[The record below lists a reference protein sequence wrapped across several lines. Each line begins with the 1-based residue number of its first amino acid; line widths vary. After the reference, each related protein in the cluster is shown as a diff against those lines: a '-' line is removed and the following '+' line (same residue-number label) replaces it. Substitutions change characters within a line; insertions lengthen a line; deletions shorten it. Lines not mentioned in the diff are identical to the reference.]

1 MESVPGIVARTGG
14 YQESNRVPTARKI
27 VAHLRHNHQ
36 LTGSWSTVSFAQVL
50 NNPFQRVAS
59 RWLLGFGPRYD
70 FVRDQASVVALG
82 ATPMLEVE
90 RLTGEDG
97 HTARGRL
104 SIFLH
109 LVRRLSTNTKLDAVA
124 FWQPLFSDVSASRAV
139 GNLALT
145 VAISGEVD
153 LKIGAS
159 IEDNARAPVGVK
171 RTDWSTFTGLGV
183 SF

>member
-1 MESVPGIVARTGG
+1 
-14 YQESNRVPTARKI
+14 
-27 VAHLRHNHQ
+27 
-36 LTGSWSTVSFAQVL
+36 
-50 NNPFQRVAS
+50 
-59 RWLLGFGPRYD
+59 
-70 FVRDQASVVALG
+70 
-82 ATPMLEVE
+82 
-90 RLTGEDG
+90 
-97 HTARGRL
+97 L

-109 LVRRLSTNTKLDAVA
+109 LARQLNGNTKLDAVA

-153 LKIGAS
+153 LKVGAS
-159 IEDNARAPVGVK
+159 IEDNARPPAGVK